1 MNKVKK
7 ILNIKGMS
15 CQHCVRHVEEALKEL
30 DGVIDVYVNL
40 DENTAIVE
48 MQEAIADELIKSA
61 IEEAGYELA
70 GIK

>member
-1 MNKVKK
+1 MKK